1 MNNYRIYKEV
11 NGERDFVKGYDDMYH
26 VFVTMENIINSFP
39 NAYLIA
45 VEHNVEKDMDQNFII
60 YTGNLGRY
68 LLEKKKI
75 LLNVERSKIKNRAP
89 EYVNAIKLRRELL
102 HKESTEVTRKF
113 GVKNEN

>member
-11 NGERDFVKGYDDMYH
+11 NGERDFVKSYDDMFH

-39 NAYLIA
+39 DVHLIA
-45 VEHNVEKDMDQNFII
+45 VEHNIEKDMDENFII

-75 LLNVERSKIKNRAP
+75 LLNVEREKIKQRNP
-89 EYVNAIKLRRELL
+89 EYVNAIKLRRKLL
-102 HKESTEVTRKF
+102 HKESAEVTRKF
-113 GVKNEN
+113 GVK